1 MPPPSSAAWPTCGR
15 RRGRTGRSQT
25 MRVAELVAYH
35 VRIHLRKTIRH
46 ASFTRDE
53 NESLVVCCRLD
64 DGTTGWGEGL
74 PREYVTGETID
85 TVFAQLRATDW
96 RRELADR
103 VADLPEF
110 VNLCAGLRLADAGIS
125 GK

>member
-1 MPPPSSAAWPTCGR
+1 
-15 RRGRTGRSQT
+15 
-25 MRVAELVAYH
+25 MRVAELIARH
-35 VRIHLRKTIRH
+35 VKIPLKKTIRH

-53 NESLVVCCRLD
+53 NDSLVVGCRLE

-96 RRELADR
+96 RRELGES
-103 VADLPEF
+103 VADLAA
-110 VNLCAGLRLADAGIS
+110 VGNGIRGLRPAEAG
-125 GK
+125 

>member
-1 MPPPSSAAWPTCGR
+1 
-15 RRGRTGRSQT
+15 
-25 MRVAELVAYH
+25 MRVAELIACH
-35 VRIHLRKTIRH
+35 VKIPLKKTIRH

-53 NESLVVCCRLD
+53 NDSLIVCCRLD

-85 TVFAQLRATDW
+85 TVFEQLRATDW
-96 RRELADR
+96 RPELGSE
-103 VADLPEF
+103 VGDLAAA
-110 VNLCAGLRLADAGIS
+110 VRLCAELRLADAALA